1 MVVLMGV
8 EEFGF
13 GFIVMIVEGCIMVRI
28 CYFNICL
35 VGVVIQQEK
44 LCNKFIGVFENVVNF
59 FWFIVE
65 EV

>member
-1 MVVLMGV
+1 MCDCVFFWVDGGLKIGWDIVMVVLMGV

-35 VGVVIQQEK
+35 VGVVI
-44 LCNKFIGVFENVVNF
+44 
-59 FWFIVE
+59 
-65 EV
+65 